1 MARKNDRKAVARSR
15 KGGGGKP
22 HAGRSAV
29 AKRAAPA
36 GKPKAGPPPK
46 ASGKPGAKTVAPP
59 PPPAPKVKFRGR
71 VFEQEPL
78 ARHTTYRI
86 GGPARYL
93 VQPADTDDVAKAL
106 ELARTRELPWLALG
120 LGSNLLV
127 KDGGFPGVVIKLGK
141 GIDRFEM
148 KGATAIVGAGL
159 PTPLLARRTAD
170 AGFAGVER
178 FIGIPGTVGG
188 GVYMNA
194 GAHGAE
200 FAEVLTECTVM
211 DGAGKIRQV
220 PRKQIS
226 FKYRS
231 SNLGAVIVLEA
242 KLALIEEPPAKLKE
256 LQARLLRW
264 RKAGTP
270 FDLPCCGS
278 VFKNPGGPRT
288 AGVLIDEAGLKGF
301 TIGGAQVSPLHA
313 NYIVNTGTATASDV
327 LRVIDHVRKTVA
339 KKTGV
344 ELELE
349 VKVVGS

>member
-1 MARKNDRKAVARSR
+1 MARKNDGRKTAASGR
-15 KGGGGKP
+15 KGAAAKP
-22 HAGRSAV
+22 HAGRAGVS
-29 AKRAAPA
+29 KRAAQPA
-36 GKPKAGPPPK
+36 AKGVKG
-46 ASGKPGAKTVAPP
+46 GAKPAAAT
-59 PPPAPKVKFRGR
+59 PAPAKVKFRGR
-71 VFEQEPL
+71 V
-78 ARHTTYRI
+78 
-86 GGPARYL
+86 RYFVL
-93 VQPADTDDVAKAL
+93 PADPDDVAKAL
-106 ELARTRELPWLALG
+106 DLAQERGLPWLALG

-127 KDGGFPGVVIKLGK
+127 KDAGFPGVVIRIGK
-141 GIDRFEM
+141 GLDRFEM

-159 PTPLLARRTAD
+159 ATPLLARRTAE

-200 FAEVLTECTVM
+200 FAEVLTEATVM
-211 DGAGKIRQV
+211 DAKGKIKQV

-231 SNLGAVIVLEA
+231 SNLGAVVVLEA

-256 LQARLLRW
+256 MQARLFRW

-270 FDLPCCGS
+270 FDQPCCGS

-288 AGVLIDEAGLKGF
+288 AGVLIDECGLKGF

-313 NYIVNTGTATASDV
+313 NYIVNTGNATASDV
-327 LRVIDHVRKTVA
+327 LKVIEHVRKTVA
-339 KKTGV
+339 KKTSV

-349 VKVVGS
+349 VKVIG